1 MRRPFRRLRAHS
13 RRKWERSPTLSN
25 GSARHQSNCESIR
38 LRFWVSRGE
47 PAQARLVLYN
57 QTMLR
62 SISIPGLII
71 TGTDTGVGKTLVA
84 AGIGNWLRRLG
95 FRVAVSKPVAT
106 GCPSRREGL
115 VSEDAEILA
124 HFADARF
131 PLDVICPQC
140 YAEPLAPAV
149 AAQRAGKPLDWEA
162 IDRSIAQMTGQSDVI
177 VVEGV
182 GGLMVPMDEH
192 STFRE
197 VARHLGLPA
206 VVVARPGLGTINHT
220 LLTLEALREARIPI
234 AGVVINRYPA
244 ENAGIAEET
253 NPRAIERWGK
263 VPVLCLVPDE
273 KVSGLD
279 LPPGIVSAI
288 DTVDWFQLASRGRSQ
303 SR

>member
-1 MRRPFRRLRAHS
+1 
-13 RRKWERSPTLSN
+13 
-25 GSARHQSNCESIR
+25 
-38 LRFWVSRGE
+38 
-47 PAQARLVLYN
+47 
-57 QTMLR
+57 MLR
-62 SISIPGLII
+62 SISIPGLIVA
-71 TGTDTGVGKTLVA
+71 GSDTGVGKTVVA
-84 AGIGNWLRRLG
+84 AAIGSFLRRSG

-106 GCPSRREGL
+106 GCPRRREGL

-124 HFADARF
+124 HFADAPF

-149 AAQRAGKPLDWEA
+149 AAQRANKPLDWEA
-162 IDRSIAQMTGQSDVI
+162 VQRSLAVMTAASDVI
-177 VVEGV
+177 IVEGV
-182 GGLMVPMDEH
+182 GGLMVPMDDRW
-192 STFRE
+192 TFRD
-197 VARHLGLPA
+197 VARQLGLPA

-220 LLTLEALREARIPI
+220 LLTVQALREAAVPV

-273 KVSGLD
+273 PVGGLT

-288 DTVDWFQLASRGRSQ
+288 DRVDWFGLAAPSRS
-303 SR
+303 S